1 MRLKVKLCTV
11 NDAVLFSAKCNEYS
25 CDIDYLYD
33 SRYVLDAK
41 SLVAVIAAGLEQI
54 REVEMHTSDAKLM
67 HKFTEDMKLWTVET
81 E

>member
-41 SLVAVIAAGLEQI
+41 SLVAVIAAELGQV
-54 REVEMHTSDAKLM
+54 REVEVHTSDVKLM
-67 HKFTEDMKLWTVET
+67 HKFADDMNLWIVET
-81 E
+81 A

>member
-11 NDAVLFSAKCNEYS
+11 NDAVLFSAKCNEYD

-54 REVEMHTSDAKLM
+54 REVKVHTNDTSLM
-67 HKFTEDMKLWTVET
+67 RRFTDDMKLWIVEAD
-81 E
+81 